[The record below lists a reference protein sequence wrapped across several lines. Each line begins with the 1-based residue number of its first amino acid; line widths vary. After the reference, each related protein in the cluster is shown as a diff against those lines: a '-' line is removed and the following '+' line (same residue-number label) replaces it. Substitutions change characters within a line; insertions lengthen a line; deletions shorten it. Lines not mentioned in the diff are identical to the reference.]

1 MLSCK
6 HATHRG
12 SRPGSKAFSQ
22 FDQLPGRLE
31 ITCRRPWA
39 GRRRHSASS
48 RSAPSARSA
57 LVSTGS
63 GSHGPTRSRVAHA
76 DCATLME
83 SRVVVVARNAA
94 GSFTARRSVAC
105 YRSQTSCTRSSAF
118 HRAAQHAVGDAE
130 ERGGANEDRSGVI
143 EGSRSFGAGGLIDW
157 HLSRTAALR
166 TGPAPQ
172 SAAHRIH
179 IATTSPRP
187 ASSEFR
193 FTSADGLRIACARW
207 DSRAPVRG
215 VVQIAHGMGEHI
227 GRYVELIDALISA
240 GLTVYGNDHRGHGHT
255 ASSATGFGDFGEGGF
270 DRLVEDMVR
279 LSRIATEEN
288 PDRPFHP
295 DGAQHGFLRGATIRA
310 RP

>member
-1 MLSCK
+1 MTGSAPISFNAGAESRDRVSANTSCWVSLRRRTSGRPIAPLAAAIRILIALPFRSLCGDSKRGQVMLSYK

-157 HLSRTAALR
+157 HLSRTAAL
-166 TGPAPQ
+166 
-172 SAAHRIH
+172 
-179 IATTSPRP
+179 
-187 ASSEFR
+187 
-193 FTSADGLRIACARW
+193 
-207 DSRAPVRG
+207 
-215 VVQIAHGMGEHI
+215 
-227 GRYVELIDALISA
+227 
-240 GLTVYGNDHRGHGHT
+240 
-255 ASSATGFGDFGEGGF
+255 
-270 DRLVEDMVR
+270 
-279 LSRIATEEN
+279 
-288 PDRPFHP
+288 
-295 DGAQHGFLRGATIRA
+295 
-310 RP
+310 